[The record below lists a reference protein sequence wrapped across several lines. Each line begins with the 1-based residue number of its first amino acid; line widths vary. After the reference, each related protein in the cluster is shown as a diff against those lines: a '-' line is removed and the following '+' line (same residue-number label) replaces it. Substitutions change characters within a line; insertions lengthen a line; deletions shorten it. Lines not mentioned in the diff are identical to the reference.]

1 MAKRAVLY
9 ARVSSDEA
17 AEHGYSL
24 TTQIRECQKYAD
36 EHGYQVVAEIRDD
49 CSGAIPVAE
58 RPGGMQ
64 IYELLEQKQVDA
76 VVLYTI
82 DRTTRD
88 ERDYP
93 IEYLIFLRD
102 VQDADAELHYVDT
115 GKSEGN
121 IVDLFRA
128 WQAGE
133 ERRKIRERT
142 MRGRREKIR
151 QGKFPGNGPRCFG
164 YDIVGQGRDAKLVIN
179 EKEAEIVR
187 MIFQMYTEGNEG
199 VLLGVQGIA
208 DKLTAMNVL
217 SYGDKVESVGK
228 KRGTGVWTP
237 GQVYPILKRETY
249 IGVWWAYQWKMV
261 KDPLTR
267 RKHRVKRPRNEWV
280 GIPVPAIIS
289 EATWKAAQLR
299 LAEGRQ
305 MSKRNN
311 SRHQYL
317 MARRMTCAHCG
328 YRIQGRPCW
337 TKGKVYLY
345 YHCNG
350 KCRSIT
356 DGKCDL
362 PSYPVEAVDNLIW
375 QWVRDLFQDMEKMDQ
390 GLEQIQQ
397 NTEGKC
403 KALYARLEAID
414 KLREDNTRRDDMLL
428 DLYLDKAISK
438 EKLQARREQYEK
450 ADAELLAEREDIL
463 KQIDHTK
470 LTDQQI
476 RTIKQLAAVIGP
488 GLEKA
493 DLDFALRQQFI
504 RELRVT
510 AKLAVEDGER
520 IIYVQCIIPDSE
532 TRLSIDSAT
541 S

>member
-36 EHGYQVVAEIRDD
+36 EHGHQVVAEIRDD

-64 IYELLEQKQVDA
+64 IYELLEQKQVDV

-102 VQDADAELHYVDT
+102 VQDAGAELHYVDT

-151 QGKFPGNGPRCFG
+151 QGKYPGNGPRCFG
-164 YDIVGQGRDAKLVIN
+164 YDIVGQGRDAELVIN

-199 VLLGVQGIA
+199 VLLGVQEIA

-217 SYGDKVESVGK
+217 SYGDKVEGVGK

-237 GQVYPILKRETY
+237 GQVYPIL
-249 IGVWWAYQWKMV
+249 Q
-261 KDPLTR
+261 
-267 RKHRVKRPRNEWV
+267 
-280 GIPVPAIIS
+280 
-289 EATWKAAQLR
+289 
-299 LAEGRQ
+299 
-305 MSKRNN
+305 
-311 SRHQYL
+311 
-317 MARRMTCAHCG
+317 
-328 YRIQGRPCW
+328 
-337 TKGKVYLY
+337 
-345 YHCNG
+345 
-350 KCRSIT
+350 
-356 DGKCDL
+356 
-362 PSYPVEAVDNLIW
+362 
-375 QWVRDLFQDMEKMDQ
+375 
-390 GLEQIQQ
+390 
-397 NTEGKC
+397 
-403 KALYARLEAID
+403 
-414 KLREDNTRRDDMLL
+414 
-428 DLYLDKAISK
+428 
-438 EKLQARREQYEK
+438 
-450 ADAELLAEREDIL
+450 
-463 KQIDHTK
+463 
-470 LTDQQI
+470 
-476 RTIKQLAAVIGP
+476 
-488 GLEKA
+488 
-493 DLDFALRQQFI
+493 
-504 RELRVT
+504 REL
-510 AKLAVEDGER
+510 
-520 IIYVQCIIPDSE
+520 IPGYGGPISGKW
-532 TRLSIDSAT
+532 
-541 S
+541 